1 MIPLSLDAL
10 FECQTRRKVDR
21 ALARLPDTMD
31 KAYEDVINRIQ
42 RDPNKSRAFET
53 LAWLLYAFEPISA
66 NGVRH
71 ALAVDLED
79 KVFDDCDIVPETL
92 LLSSCKGLVII
103 GQQGGLLH
111 FSHETVHKFLRKRE
125 HRLFSNCHTI
135 LAEKCLIY
143 LSHGEVSHELKGEGT
158 SFFEYASRNW
168 GSHVRMAGSDSQL
181 SKTVDAFIS
190 DHTNLSRSVKC
201 IDLLQYR
208 AAYHP
213 VHILAHFDLREIF
226 ENQIRID
233 QSQELLKDSH
243 ERTTLFFA
251 AEANSLAVV
260 ELLISSGV
268 VDVNLA
274 DKRGLT
280 SLLIALRHG
289 YTEVAKAIIHHPQI
303 DLERTDT
310 RGFAP
315 LHEAVVQKNYEILR
329 LLLDKGVNIA
339 AETGSGRTALGLAMQ
354 DTTDWPFQNGKAI
367 GEDASFKAS
376 L

>member
-1 MIPLSLDAL
+1 MLLVGS
-10 FECQTRRKVDR
+10 RDR
-21 ALARLPDTMD
+21 
-31 KAYEDVINRIQ
+31 
-42 RDPNKSRAFET
+42 NKNRAFET
-53 LAWLLYAFEPISA
+53 LTWLLYAFEPISA
-66 NGVRH
+66 NGVQH

-79 KVFDDCDIVPETL
+79 KAFYKNGTVSETL
-92 LLSSCKGLVII
+92 LLSSCKGLVAI

-111 FSHETVHKFLRKRE
+111 FSHETVHKYLRKHE
-125 HRLFSNCHTI
+125 HKLFSNCHTI

-143 LSHGEVSHELKGEGT
+143 LSHGEVPHKMKGEGT

-168 GSHVRMAGSDSQL
+168 GSHVRMAGTDSHL

-190 DHTNLSRSVKC
+190 DHTKLSRSVKC
-201 IDLLQYR
+201 IDLLKYR
-208 AAYHP
+208 ASYHP
-213 VHILAHFDLREIF
+213 VHILAHFDLQEIF
-226 ENQIRID
+226 EDQIRID
-233 QSQELLKDSH
+233 QSRELLKDSH

-260 ELLISSGV
+260 ELLISRGV

-289 YTEVAKAIIHHPQI
+289 YTEVAKAIIHHPRI
-303 DLERTDT
+303 DLERVDT

-329 LLLDKGVNIA
+329 LLLDKGVNNA
-339 AETGSGRTALGLAMQ
+339 AETSSGRTALGLAMQ
-354 DTTDWPFQNGKAI
+354 DTTDWPFQNGKVI
-367 GEDASFKAS
+367 GETASSKAS